1 MGQTVVGVH
10 MAVGV
15 GSVAVG
21 VWVVSSKPI
30 GVGVSGI
37 VRVPRVGLGISLSIS
52 LSGRSSSDKSVGE
65 SGENAVSAGDK
76 STLIVL
82 TAGSSGVDERVVVSQ
97 RKVSVGEG
105 SD

>member
-1 MGQTVVGVH
+1 MITISVWVTGVANTIVGIPGVSLGISLGISGRLSLAIVSIVMQTVVGVH

-21 VWVVSSKPI
+21 VGGVVSSISSI

-52 LSGRSSSDKSVGE
+52 LSGSLS
-65 SGENAVSAGDK
+65 
-76 STLIVL
+76 LFY
-82 TAGSSGVDERVVVSQ
+82 
-97 RKVSVGEG
+97 
-105 SD
+105 